1 MEIYLVRH
9 TPPKVE
15 AGICYGQTDLP
26 VDDNF
31 IYDFEKIK
39 KEIPEKIDMIFSS
52 PLKRC
57 MVLAENIARSIVFP
71 VIGIDERLKELNFGK
86 WEMKKWET
94 IPQSEFREWESD
106 LLNYTIPEGES
117 LAGLQNRVN
126 DFINELLNRKI
137 KKALIITHAGVIR
150 CFLSRFNDIPIKET
164 LNIPVEFSSVKILKI
179 EKKIL

>member
-15 AGICYGQTDLP
+15 AGICYGQADVP

-31 IYDFEKIK
+31 IYEVEKIK
-39 KEIPEKIDMIFSS
+39 KEIPENIDMIFSS

-57 MVLAENIARSIVFP
+57 MVLAENIARSFVIP
-71 VIGIDERLKELNFGK
+71 VIEIDERLKELNFGK

-94 IPQSEFREWESD
+94 IDQSEFKEWESN
-106 LLNYTIPEGES
+106 LLHYNIPEGES
-117 LAGLQNRVN
+117 LTMLEDRVN
-126 DFINELLNRKI
+126 SFIDDLLKRKI
-137 KKALIITHAGVIR
+137 EKALIITHAGVIR
-150 CFLSRFNDIPIKET
+150 CFLSHFNDIPIKET

-179 EKKIL
+179 